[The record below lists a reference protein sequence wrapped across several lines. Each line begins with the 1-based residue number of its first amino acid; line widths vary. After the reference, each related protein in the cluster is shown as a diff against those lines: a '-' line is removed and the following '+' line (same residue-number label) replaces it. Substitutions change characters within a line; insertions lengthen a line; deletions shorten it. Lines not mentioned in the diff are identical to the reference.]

1 MQSYNPHGARPT
13 GLGCSLFARHY
24 LGNHYCFIFLPVLRC
39 FSSRGLPPDCSGFH
53 AFSVEGCPIRKSSDI
68 MLVCSS
74 PKLIAAY
81 HVLHRLSEPRHPPY
95 ALKCFKKVSPLLVIY
110 NLLFQYVKELFSICK
125 YASDGYVQLKLLM
138 IRLRTFTP
146 FASSLFGYQLF
157 ACASTTVASHSC
169 TVTLHSTFK
178 NFITSAYAKVSAG
191 KPPSLK
197 LRWLKW
203 RISESNR

>member
-1 MQSYNPHGARPT
+1 MQSYNPYGARPT

-39 FSSRGLPPDCSGFH
+39 FSSRGLLPDCSGFH
-53 AFSVEGCPIRKSSDI
+53 AFSMEGCPIRKSSDI

-125 YASDGYVQLKLLM
+125 FANETADDKVMSLYAFCVITILVTSFSTYFNFRCVALL
-138 IRLRTFTP
+138 
-146 FASSLFGYQLF
+146 Y
-157 ACASTTVASHSC
+157 C
-169 TVTLHSTFK
+169 
-178 NFITSAYAKVSAG
+178 ITSFNFQELHYV
-191 KPPSLK
+191 PPSPRFRQVNH
-197 LRWLKW
+197 LR
-203 RISESNR
+203 